1 MVIPLFCYD
10 GFTIALCS
18 YTKKPTIFQHSAPY
32 RQTFDT
38 IFFYQISRE
47 EKCSLFFTMN
57 IRISR

>member
-10 GFTIALCS
+10 GIYYCFMFIHEKVD
-18 YTKKPTIFQHSAPY
+18 YFSAFASY